1 MAVSALTLKE
11 DIPVYLY
18 IVSKGAGLEELLATK
33 NPEAGDTIFYK
44 FRISFNF
51 DENFLSVDPI
61 VFLPKEN
68 EHGVSYLEMY
78 YADLTSRRSR
88 PFLGD
93 DSEYG
98 GSVWH
103 VLLHEIFIQNLDYNY
118 APVDVELTLC
128 ADCLKDSAIV
138 VCFPIDEEDE
148 EPDGDCDEALDPYE
162 SDDLISLD

>member
-18 IVSKGAGLEELLATK
+18 IVSKGAGSDELLATK

-61 VFLPKEN
+61 V
-68 EHGVSYLEMY
+68 
-78 YADLTSRRSR
+78 
-88 PFLGD
+88 
-93 DSEYG
+93 
-98 GSVWH
+98 
-103 VLLHEIFIQNLDYNY
+103 
-118 APVDVELTLC
+118 
-128 ADCLKDSAIV
+128 CL
-138 VCFPIDEEDE
+138 PIDEEDE